1 MTSFSTLLSV
11 HLISIA
17 LSVGLLTLRF
27 WLRYQKHPQ
36 AFARWT
42 RIVPPVVDTLLLL
55 SGIAL
60 MAKAHILPFSGQA
73 QWLTEKLFGVII
85 YIVLGFIAL
94 DYRRMHSQQA
104 RIFAFPLALVVLYI
118 IIKLATTKVPLLGQ
132 VMRSL
137 ADFEFNKAPL
147 CEGMILAC
155 EAIRRDF
162 PSQDVYDELERLVSL
177 AKEEISQLLPLE
189 EQLEKLIALFYGDW
203 GFKASRGVYRLSDA
217 LWLDQVLKNRQGSA
231 VSLGAVLLWVA
242 NRLDLPLL
250 PVIFPTQL
258 ILRIECPDGEIW
270 LINPFNGE
278 SLSEHMLDVW
288 LKGNISPSAELFYED
303 LDEADNIEVIR
314 KLLDT
319 LKASLMEE
327 NQMELALRTS
337 EALLQFNPE
346 DPYEIR
352 DRGLIYAQLD
362 CEHVALNDLSYFVEQ
377 CPEDPISEMIRA
389 QINNIAH
396 KHIVLH

>member
-42 RIVPPVVDTLLLL
+42 RIVPPVVDTVLLL

-104 RIFAFPLALVVLYI
+104 RIIAFPLALVVLYI
-118 IIKLATTKVPLLGQ
+118 IIKLATTKVPLLGE

>member
-1 MTSFSTLLSV
+1 
-11 HLISIA
+11 
-17 LSVGLLTLRF
+17 
-27 WLRYQKHPQ
+27 
-36 AFARWT
+36 
-42 RIVPPVVDTLLLL
+42 
-55 SGIAL
+55 
-60 MAKAHILPFSGQA
+60 
-73 QWLTEKLFGVII
+73 
-85 YIVLGFIAL
+85 
-94 DYRRMHSQQA
+94 
-104 RIFAFPLALVVLYI
+104 
-118 IIKLATTKVPLLGQ
+118 
-132 VMRSL
+132 MRSL

-189 EQLEKLIALFYGDW
+189 EQLEKLIALFYGEW

-278 SLSEHMLDVW
+278 SLSEHMLD
-288 LKGNISPSAELFYED
+288 
-303 LDEADNIEVIR
+303 
-314 KLLDT
+314 T
-319 LKASLMEE
+319 LKASLIEE